1 MTDRSA
7 LNPGLSMMNF
17 DGLDLQNQQEK
28 ELQRESE
35 QQQNEVWRGNHGNWT
50 QLWDY
55 LPRRNII
62 LFYCKAIFCQI
73 IDLTCD
79 FLFMHG
85 YDCVNLKEI

>member
-35 QQQNEVWRGNHGNWT
+35 QQQNEVGVKWSKGHWT
-50 QLWDY
+50 LMY
-55 LPRRNII
+55 SAGKRNFIGSSDMLI
-62 LFYCKAIFCQI
+62 MDPTVFK
-73 IDLTCD
+73 
-79 FLFMHG
+79 
-85 YDCVNLKEI
+85 